1 MRALFSYDNMT
12 VTLSRGSSECLHIS
26 LSLQLMVILTLKLF
40 IARRHP
46 LAGQP
51 ALRNGTSAAGCIL
64 AGTSNTE
71 AGHPVV
77 YYCLQT

>member
-12 VTLSRGSSECLHIS
+12 VTLSHGSVFTRLSVITADGNTDSGIVHHSPPSTGRSTCLAKQH
-26 LSLQLMVILTLKLF
+26 F
-40 IARRHP
+40 
-46 LAGQP
+46 
-51 ALRNGTSAAGCIL
+51 

-77 YYCLQT
+77 YYCLHT